1 MNLPN
6 KLTLTRVLLIP
17 LMVLFLALPGQ
28 GWAWAAC
35 AVFCAAA
42 YTDYLDGHIAR
53 RDNLITDFGRFLDP
67 VADKLLVLTAMVMLT
82 GRGLLPALV
91 PAVVLCREI
100 TVDGLRMIAAQ
111 KNVVIAAGKLG
122 KIKTVSQMAL
132 IIWLM
137 LFQTPAFENWF
148 SGLMTIWVLVITLW
162 SGGEYLINNYHILKG
177 GMNHGTLQSSAE
189 GQGAG
194 AEVHHDGR
202 DHAAAD
208 APELR

>member
-17 LMVLFLALPGQ
+17 VMLLFLALPGQ
-28 GWAWAAC
+28 GWCWAAC

-42 YTDYLDGHIAR
+42 WTDYLDGHIAR

-91 PAVVLCREI
+91 PAVVLSREI
-100 TVDGLRMIAAQ
+100 AVDGLRMVAAQ
-111 KNVVIAAGKLG
+111 KGIVISAGKLG

-132 IIWLM
+132 LILLM
-137 LFQTPAFENWF
+137 LIQVPAFSFWLT
-148 SGLMTIWVLVITLW
+148 GIIAIWVLVITLW
-162 SGGEYLINNYHILKG
+162 SGAEYLINNAHVLK
-177 GMNHGTLQSSAE
+177 QSGDS
-189 GQGAG
+189 
-194 AEVHHDGR
+194 
-202 DHAAAD
+202 
-208 APELR
+208 